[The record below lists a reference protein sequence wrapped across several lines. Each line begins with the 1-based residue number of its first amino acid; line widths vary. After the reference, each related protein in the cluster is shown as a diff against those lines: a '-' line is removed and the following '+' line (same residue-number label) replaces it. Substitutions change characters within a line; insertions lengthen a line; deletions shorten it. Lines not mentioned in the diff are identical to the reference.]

1 MADPLSYRPENI
13 PTEPGVYR
21 FRNPAGKIIYVGKAK
36 NLRSRL
42 SSYFQKNLPEKT
54 KQMVWTASSVD
65 WTIVKNEIEALQ
77 LEFTWIRSESPR
89 FNVIFRDDKSYQYL
103 AVSSKDKFPRLFITR
118 KEKQKDVKYFGQYP
132 HAWALRELYDLVQSS
147 FPIRSCSAGVF
158 NSAKRSGRPCLL
170 GFIDKCAAPCVGKIT
185 EI

>member
-21 FRNPAGKIIYVGKAK
+21 FRNQAGKIIYVGKAK

-42 SSYFQKNLPEKT
+42 SYYFQKNLPEKT

-77 LEFTWIRSESPR
+77 LEFTWIRSE
-89 FNVIFRDDKSYQYL
+89 
-103 AVSSKDKFPRLFITR
+103 
-118 KEKQKDVKYFGQYP
+118 
-132 HAWALRELYDLVQSS
+132 
-147 FPIRSCSAGVF
+147 
-158 NSAKRSGRPCLL
+158 
-170 GFIDKCAAPCVGKIT
+170 
-185 EI
+185 

>member
-1 MADPLSYRPENI
+1 MLPKEIIDNLSEKS
-13 PTEPGVYR
+13 GVYY
-21 FRNPAGKIIYVGKAK
+21 FKNIKSEIIYVGKAK

-89 FNVIFRDDKSYQYL
+89 FNVIFRDDKSYPYL
-103 AVSSKDKFPRLFITR
+103 AVSSKDKYPRLFITR
-118 KEKQKDVKYFGQYP
+118 KEKLI
-132 HAWALRELYDLVQSS
+132 WT
-147 FPIRSCSAGVF
+147 
-158 NSAKRSGRPCLL
+158 
-170 GFIDKCAAPCVGKIT
+170 GKTYLKTRFRKNFHVIF
-185 EI
+185 